1 MQTGNEIVSPT
12 SGPLIKKIPFQSV
25 FYMFQ
30 RIQNWFLKQEMELSK
45 QEMELFLPLPGL
57 QSNFFFVI
65 YSEEHQ
71 QPILDFE
78 NGVIVKI
85 YKS

>member
-1 MQTGNEIVSPT
+1 
-12 SGPLIKKIPFQSV
+12 
-25 FYMFQ
+25 
-30 RIQNWFLKQEMELSK
+30 MELSK